1 VQHATDL
8 REIED
13 TRGVCLVERPL
24 DASVRDHRT
33 EVEQRARDR
42 RDRQTVD
49 LVDVRIG

>member
-13 TRGVCLVERPL
+13 N
-24 DASVRDHRT
+24 ASVRDHRT
-33 EVEQRARDR
+33 GVEQRARDR